1 MKQYVE
7 IDESNL
13 RYYDVIDFEDDAT
26 FHTSLN
32 TTITISGN
40 FRKQYKLIPKEDV
53 EHILKDGTIM
63 QRMNMLGSILGED
76 ATLTINHNGIPREF
90 YKGIIHIDNF
100 EYNLKIKA
108 ADLINVPFVDSINS
122 GFNFKKKDYMFN
134 ASARFM
140 DQKKEISLYG
150 MMAYSDGSITFDY
163 YHIIDYRL

>member
-1 MKQYVE
+1 MRQYVK

-13 RYYDVIDFEDDAT
+13 RYYEVIDFEDGAT

-32 TTITISGN
+32 AATITISGN

-63 QRMNMLGSILGED
+63 QRMNMLGSINLSED
-76 ATLTINHNGIPREF
+76 ETLTINHNGIPREF

-108 ADLINVPFVDSINS
+108 DDLMKVPIVDGINI
-122 GFNFKKKDYMFN
+122 GFNFHKK
-134 ASARFM
+134 R
-140 DQKKEISLYG
+140 LYV
-150 MMAYSDGSITFDY
+150 
-163 YHIIDYRL
+163 